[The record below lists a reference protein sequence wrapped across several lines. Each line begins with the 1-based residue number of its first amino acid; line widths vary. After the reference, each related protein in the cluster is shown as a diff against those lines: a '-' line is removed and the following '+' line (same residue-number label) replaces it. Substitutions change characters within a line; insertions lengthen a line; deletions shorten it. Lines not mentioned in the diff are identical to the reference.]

1 MYIGKFNFKA
11 SGNKEKIASLEIRKG
26 ERGRDGRGREGKG
39 EKKRE
44 REMINPWLVKRKYLH
59 DRDCS
64 LTPLESSRMVDWIT

>member
-11 SGNKEKIASLEIRKG
+11 SGNKEKITSLEIRKG
-26 ERGRDGRGREGKG
+26 ERER
-39 EKKRE
+39 RE
-44 REMINPWLVKRKYLH
+44 RERGKRREEERERDDKPLASEEKYLH